1 MDCQKGNIMNT
12 GWTPQERREVYLRN
26 GIEACKQTLKEE
38 MYKNN
43 EYYKTKLANYRN
55 ELAELEKEDERIG

>member
-1 MDCQKGNIMNT
+1 MN
-12 GWTPQERREVYLRN
+12 GWTPPIRRAVYLRN

-55 ELAELEKEDERIG
+55 ELAELEAEDERIG